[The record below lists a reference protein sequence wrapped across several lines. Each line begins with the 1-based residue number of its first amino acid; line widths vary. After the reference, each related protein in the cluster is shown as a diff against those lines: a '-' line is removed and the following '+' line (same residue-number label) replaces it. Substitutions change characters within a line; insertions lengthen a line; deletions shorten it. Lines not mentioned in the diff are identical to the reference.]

1 MGRGEPEVAMRKMKK
16 MIQIMNM
23 SVQDNEFSKLKRMML
38 SSAHEK
44 NDLRLGGGV
53 LWTHSNLLA
62 FQGFLN
68 AP

>member
-1 MGRGEPEVAMRKMKK
+1 MILAHCGGGGGGEPEVAMRKMKK

-44 NDLRLGGGV
+44 NDL
-53 LWTHSNLLA
+53 THI
-62 FQGFLN
+62 
-68 AP
+68 

>member
-1 MGRGEPEVAMRKMKK
+1 MRKMKK

-44 NDLRLGGGV
+44 NDLRLGGEGPKDPQQSFGFSGLFERPLV
-53 LWTHSNLLA
+53 SMLTHI
-62 FQGFLN
+62 
-68 AP
+68 